1 VRASAATARIV
12 LPINQ
17 EDPRAMA
24 TMPTITRQVQD
35 LYTRFPYPPPG
46 VLDGAPVTAVMD
58 YTRHIFWPSRSDLAG
73 LRVLDAGCGT
83 GANAVSIAQ
92 HHPDIQVVGIDLSES
107 SLRHARALADRLGV
121 GNNLQLRCMP
131 VEDVGSLGQQFD
143 YIVASGVIHHLD
155 DPLRGLRAL
164 TDVLVP
170 DGGMSLMLYATY
182 GRAGVYMLQEAI
194 RVLGAGADYPEL
206 AVMARSLLKDLPPDH
221 PFNVRDML
229 DVTWDDDA
237 GIVDLLLHVRDRS
250 YSVPQV
256 FQLLDDAGLQLTRFV
271 DRMAYDPAMYIQDP
285 AVTARFDGL
294 DPRAR
299 AAVAELLN
307 GKMRKHGLYATR
319 EGYVPYQ
326 PTPSGLVLLALRP
339 RRSPLY
345 GWSSLERVG
354 KKRHQQ
360 LRLTEQ
366 HVSEEYSREFD
377 FAPWQMSVVTECD
390 GLRTAMEVF
399 SLPHVQQMIPGADL
413 DDRFRRFG
421 ELLEILADQ
430 EVILCN

>member
-1 VRASAATARIV
+1 MAA
-12 LPINQ
+12 
-17 EDPRAMA
+17 
-24 TMPTITRQVQD
+24 
-35 LYTRFPYPPPG
+35 
-46 VLDGAPVTAVMD
+46 
-58 YTRHIFWPSRSDLAG
+58 SRSCCTPPMAALE
-73 LRVLDAGCGT
+73 
-83 GANAVSIAQ
+83 SIC
-92 HHPDIQVVGIDLSES
+92 S
-107 SLRHARALADRLGV
+107 R
-121 GNNLQLRCMP
+121 
-131 VEDVGSLGQQFD
+131 
-143 YIVASGVIHHLD
+143 
-155 DPLRGLRAL
+155 
-164 TDVLVP
+164 
-170 DGGMSLMLYATY
+170 
-182 GRAGVYMLQEAI
+182 
-194 RVLGAGADYPEL
+194 
-206 AVMARSLLKDLPPDH
+206 RSLLKDLPPDH

-256 FQLLDDAGLQLTRFV
+256 FQLLDDAGLQLTRFI
-271 DRMAYDPAMYIQDP
+271 DRLAYDPAMYIHDP
-285 AVTARFDGL
+285 AVIARFDRL

-319 EGYVPYQ
+319 DGYVPYQ

-345 GWSSLERVG
+345 GWGSIETVG
-354 KKRHQQ
+354 KKRHKQ

-377 FAPWQMSVVTECD
+377 FAPWQISVVTECD
-390 GLRTAMEVF
+390 GIRTAMEVF
-399 SLPHVQQMIPGADL
+399 SLPHVQHMIPGADL
-413 DDRFRRFG
+413 DDKFRRFG